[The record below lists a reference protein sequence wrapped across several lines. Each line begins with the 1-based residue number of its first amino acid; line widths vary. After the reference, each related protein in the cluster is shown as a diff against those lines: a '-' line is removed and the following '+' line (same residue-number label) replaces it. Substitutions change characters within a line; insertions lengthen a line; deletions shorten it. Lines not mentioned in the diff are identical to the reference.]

1 MAKNKQA
8 IFLMGPTASG
18 KTALALSLAKIF
30 PIEIISVDSA
40 LIYRDLNI
48 GSAKPTLT
56 ELAAVPHHLIDILSP
71 LQNYSVADFL
81 TDCNCA
87 IDEIYSRG
95 KLPVLVGGTMMY
107 FNALMNGI
115 SKLPEADYELR
126 AKLELEFAE
135 FGNQIMHERLMVLD
149 PASAAKIEVND
160 TQRIERA
167 LEVCYLTGKPM
178 SQVQTESK
186 LAGIVDCDYLPLA
199 IVPSNRALLHQR
211 INLRFDQML
220 ADGFI
225 KEVRQLQ
232 LNYPELTA
240 KHNSMRMV
248 GYSQAWNF
256 LVDNLTELE
265 MVEQGKAATR
275 QLAKRQITWLR
286 SMECV
291 AIDDP
296 QLDTSKLL
304 AEATKLIEQWMHI
317 KS

>member
-1 MAKNKQA
+1 MGNLPAGYDHKYIYSQVGYNLKVTDMQA
-8 IFLMGPTASG
+8 ALGVSQLKKAASFIQVRQENW
-18 KTALALSLAKIF
+18 KYLYSAFTSS
-30 PIEIISVDSA
+30 PIIS
-40 LIYRDLNI
+40 
-48 GSAKPTLT
+48 K
-56 ELAAVPHHLIDILSP
+56 HLIPIHATEGTEPSW
-71 LQNYSVADFL
+71 F
-81 TDCNCA
+81 
-87 IDEIYSRG
+87 G
-95 KLPVLVGGTMMY
+95 FPVLCRS
-107 FNALMNGI
+107 N
-115 SKLPEADYELR
+115 ELR

>member
-1 MAKNKQA
+1 MVKNKQA

-30 PIEIISVDSA
+30 PIEVISVDSA

-48 GSAKPTLT
+48 GSAKPTDE

-81 TDCNCA
+81 SDCNRA
-87 IDEIYSRG
+87 IGEICSRG

-126 AKLELEFAE
+126 AKLELEFNK
-135 FGNQIMHERLMVLD
+135 FGNQIMHERLIALD
-149 PASAAKIEVND
+149 PVSAAKIEVND

-211 INLRFDQML
+211 INQRFDKML

-225 KEVRQLQ
+225 EEVRQIKLS
-232 LNYPELTA
+232 YPELTA
-240 KHNSMRMV
+240 RYNSMRMV

-256 LVDNLTELE
+256 LAGNLTELE
-265 MVEQGKAATR
+265 MTEQGKAATR

-296 QLDTSKLL
+296 ELDANNLL
-304 AEATKLIEQWMHI
+304 AQAIELIKQWI
-317 KS
+317 RV

>member
-1 MAKNKQA
+1 MVKNKQA

-48 GSAKPTLT
+48 GSAKPTPG
-56 ELAAVPHHLIDILSP
+56 ELAAVPHYLIDILSP

-81 TDCNCA
+81 SDCNCA
-87 IDEIYSRG
+87 IGEICSRG

-115 SKLPEADYELR
+115 SKLPEADYRLR
-126 AKLELEFAE
+126 AKLELEFNK
-135 FGNQIMHERLMVLD
+135 FGNQIMHERLIALD
-149 PASAAKIEVND
+149 PVSAAKIEVND

-211 INLRFDQML
+211 INQRFDKML

-225 KEVRQLQ
+225 EEVRQLK
-232 LNYPELTA
+232 LSYPELTA
-240 KHNSMRMV
+240 RHNSMRMV

-256 LVDNLTELE
+256 LAGNLTELE
-265 MVEQGKAATR
+265 MTEQGKAATR

-296 QLDTSKLL
+296 ELDANNLL
-304 AEATKLIEQWMHI
+304 AQAIELIKQWI
-317 KS
+317 RV

>member
-1 MAKNKQA
+1 MVKNKQA
-8 IFLMGPTASG
+8 VFLMGPTASG

-40 LIYRDLNI
+40 LIYRDLDI
-48 GSAKPTLT
+48 GSAKPTAE

-81 TDCNCA
+81 TDCNRA
-87 IDEIYSRG
+87 IGEICSRG

-115 SKLPEADYELR
+115 SKLPEADYQLR
-126 AKLELEFAE
+126 AKLESEFTE
-135 FGNQIMHERLMVLD
+135 FGNQIMHERLVALD
-149 PASAAKIEVND
+149 PISAAKIEVND

-167 LEVCYLTGKPM
+167 LEVCYLTGRPM

-225 KEVRQLQ
+225 EEVRQLQ
-232 LNYPELTA
+232 LNYSELSA

-256 LVDNLTELE
+256 LAGNLTELE

-291 AIDDP
+291 AIDEP
-296 QLDTSKLL
+296 ELDASKLL
-304 AEATKLIEQWMHI
+304 AETTKLIEKWMRI
-317 KS
+317 RS

>member
-18 KTALALSLAKIF
+18 KTALALSLAKIY
-30 PIEIISVDSA
+30 PVEIISVDSA

-81 TDCNCA
+81 TDCNRA
-87 IDEIYSRG
+87 INEISSRG

-107 FNALMNGI
+107 FNALINGI

-126 AKLELEFAE
+126 AKLELEFNKL
-135 FGNQIMHERLMVLD
+135 GNQVMHERLASLD

-178 SQVQTESK
+178 SQVQTESR
-186 LAGIVDCDYLPLA
+186 LAGLIDCDYLPLA

-211 INLRFDQML
+211 INLRFEQML
-220 ADGFI
+220 TDGFI
-225 KEVRQLQ
+225 EEVRQLQ

-248 GYSQAWNF
+248 GYSQVWDF
-256 LVDNLTELE
+256 LAGNLTEFE
-265 MVEQGKAATR
+265 MLEQGKAATR

-291 AIDDP
+291 AIDDSE
-296 QLDTSKLL
+296 LDEGSLL
-304 AEATKLIEQWMHI
+304 AQTLRLIDSWCEG
-317 KS
+317 

>member
-1 MAKNKQA
+1 MVKNKQA

-40 LIYRDLNI
+40 LIYRDLDI
-48 GSAKPTLT
+48 GSAKPTPG
-56 ELAAVPHHLIDILSP
+56 ELVAVPHHLIDILSP

-81 TDCNCA
+81 SDCNRK
-87 IDEIYSRG
+87 IGEICSRG

-126 AKLELEFAE
+126 AKLELEFNK
-135 FGNQIMHERLMVLD
+135 FGNQIMHERLIALD
-149 PASAAKIEVND
+149 PVSAAKIEVND

-211 INLRFDQML
+211 INQRFDKML

-225 KEVRQLQ
+225 EEVRQLK
-232 LNYPELTA
+232 LSYPELTA
-240 KHNSMRMV
+240 RHNSMRMV

-256 LVDNLTELE
+256 LAGNLTEVE
-265 MVEQGKAATR
+265 MTEQGKAATR

-296 QLDTSKLL
+296 ELDADNLL
-304 AEATKLIEQWMHI
+304 AQAIELIKQWI
-317 KS
+317 RV